1 MTGYP
6 LSSYKVWAVRG
17 GTQQPRLRSSNIP
30 WYRGGWNTIASC
42 RQDSRPAADMQHPA
56 PSLVMVDYDSSF
68 WSCIVLICSLQYSS
82 SPPASRLQPRV
93 EQLYWGT
100 FNWKPT
106 AVWRFRDENIYTSN
120 FTRKYFWNNFHLSL
134 FVSRAGCWWLC
145 DIFKFSLSVH
155 WERECFA
162 LLGSSH
168 SVHCTVLFCTVLY
181 CTVLYCTVL

>member
-1 MTGYP
+1 MLICST
-6 LSSYKVWAVRG
+6 
-17 GTQQPRLRSSNIP
+17 
-30 WYRGGWNTIASC
+30 
-42 RQDSRPAADMQHPA
+42 QHPA
-56 PSLVMVDYDSSF
+56 WWWWIMILVSGSKHR
-68 WSCIVLICSLQYSS
+68 SCIVLICSLQYSS

-106 AVWRFRDENIYTSN
+106 AVWRFQD
-120 FTRKYFWNNFHLSL
+120 RKYIHFKLYKKIFLEQFP
-134 FVSRAGCWWLC
+134 FVFVCIEGWWLC

-168 SVHCTVLFCTVLY
+168 SVHCATLCARKLRKEERRKLIFRCGLSWSTLTTLSLESTTLHYTLHCTAQ
-181 CTVLYCTVL
+181 

>member
-6 LSSYKVWAVRG
+6 PSSYKVWAQGG

-106 AVWRFRDENIYTSN
+106 AVWRFRD
-120 FTRKYFWNNFHLSL
+120 RKYIHFKLYKKIFLEQFP
-134 FVSRAGCWWLC
+134 FVFVCIEGWWLVAVWY
-145 DIFKFSLSVH
+145 I
-155 WERECFA
+155 
-162 LLGSSH
+162 
-168 SVHCTVLFCTVLY
+168 
-181 CTVLYCTVL
+181 